1 MLKTISRFIFG
12 GAEETAEDVKSVEA
26 GEEGWHVV
34 THQEAEVENR
44 EALLSDT
51 QPSSP
56 GVCGNTSTD
65 TEADRTSDAE
75 PTGQSGS
82 AASRAASGVYSQPK
96 TLAEVT
102 RLACIPKAK
111 AWADRHCVSRNA
123 IQRQNRVRQGV
134 QSHSFQLQQPGH
146 RSLSH

>member
-12 GAEETAEDVKSVEA
+12 GAEEATEDVKCVEA

-44 EALLSDT
+44 DAPLSDAR
-51 QPSSP
+51 PSSP
-56 GVCGNTSTD
+56 AACGNTSAD
-65 TEADRTSDAE
+65 TEADRTSDADAAARS
-75 PTGQSGS
+75 SGATS
-82 AASRAASGVYSQPK
+82 PAGSGVSPQPK
-96 TLAEVT
+96 ALAEVT
-102 RLACIPKAK
+102 RLACPPKAK
-111 AWADRHCVSRNA
+111 AWADRHHVSRNA
-123 IQRQNRVRQGV
+123 IQRQNRVRHGV